1 MIRFFRAGAY
11 YSSFYQSYY
20 FNNKNNDINIP
31 YNESLKNIFNQKILE
46 ADFFKENLELIE
58 GYICEEVLSNDE
70 ILQKKWALK
79 NNVYFDETNWYF
91 QILKSQLLK
100 FKPNVFYIGDQ
111 KILSNTFINEIR
123 NEIPELKL
131 LIVWDGIDAA
141 KYELFKL
148 ADIVLTPADFITK
161 KYIANGFKSYT
172 LPFAFDESI
181 ISMLK
186 PNNNKVDACFVGQI
200 SLFDNGH
207 FGRLDLLLFLKNKVN
222 IDLHLS
228 GNTII
233 YKKPFSRETLSLIKN
248 VGVKATY
255 EVFKLGRSSN
265 DSLFGMNMYQK
276 FYDSKIVLNKH
287 IDLAQDIAGNIRLFE
302 ATGVGSCL
310 LTDYKT
316 NIEEYFQIDKEVM
329 VYKDSADCLNKIN
342 FLLRN
347 EKIRNSIAE
356 AGQKRTLERY
366 NYKNRMRKLSNIIL
380 NNLNRI

>member
-181 ISMLK
+181 ISMLM

>member
-20 FNNKNNDINIP
+20 LKNKNTDINIP
-31 YNESLKNIFNQKILE
+31 YEESLKNIFNQKILE
-46 ADFFKENLELIE
+46 SDFFKENLLLNE

-70 ILQKKWALK
+70 VLQKKWALQ
-79 NNVYFDETNWYF
+79 NNVYFDQSNWYF

-111 KILSNTFINEIR
+111 KILSNNFINEIR

-148 ADIVLTPADFITK
+148 ADIVLTPAEFITK
-161 KYIANGFKSYT
+161 KYLSNGFKSYT

-181 ISMLK
+181 LSMLK
-186 PNNNKVDACFVGQI
+186 TNNSKVNVSFVGQI
-200 SLFDNGH
+200 SLFENGH
-207 FGRLDLLLFLKNKVN
+207 FGRKDLLLFLKDKVN

-228 GNTII
+228 GNTNI
-233 YKKPFSRETLSLIKN
+233 YKKPISKETLTLIKN
-248 VGVKATY
+248 VGFKSAY
-255 EVFKLGRSSN
+255 EVYKLGELSN
-265 DSLFGMNMYQK
+265 DSLYGMDMYQK
-276 FYDSKIVLNKH
+276 FYDSRIVLNKH
-287 IDLAQDIAGNIRLFE
+287 IDLAKDNAANIRLFE

-310 LTDYKT
+310 LTDYKA

-366 NYKNRMRKLSNIIL
+366 NYKIRMKKLSNIIF
-380 NNLNRI
+380 NNLNGI